1 MSQTCRPR
9 DCIAADSV
17 EDGFEIAY
25 RQPAMTRGVQ
35 AVGRV
40 ARGDHRGFAVL
51 VDPRFGDPAYRAFM
65 PNWWQP
71 RFVRASAA
79 ANQVADFWGG

>member
-1 MSQTCRPR
+1 MGN
-9 DCIAADSV
+9 DIA

-25 RQPAMTRGVQ
+25 RQPAMTRVVQ

-40 ARGDHRGFAVL
+40 ARGENRGVAVL
-51 VDPRFGDPAYRAFM
+51 VDPRFGEPAYQAFM

-71 RFVRASAA
+71 RYVRAGAA
-79 ANQVADFWGG
+79 PAEVADFWAG